1 MAQASEAATA
11 KSRRKT
17 EAPEP
22 GSGANGFDTVFPFS
36 FSHFHTGNAA
46 TVTQANEI
54 LVQAARSIW
63 DSQAEL
69 FRLDVDSA
77 RNAFESFKVGVPPQ
91 QALSQALEQWH
102 RRSETALT
110 HMRAIGDALRECEWQ
125 LMGLAAKGNAP
136 QDKADE

>member
-22 GSGANGFDTVFPFS
+22 GNGANGFDTVFPFS

-63 DSQAEL
+63 E
-69 FRLDVDSA
+69 VDSA

-125 LMGLAAKGNAP
+125 LTGLAAKGNAP